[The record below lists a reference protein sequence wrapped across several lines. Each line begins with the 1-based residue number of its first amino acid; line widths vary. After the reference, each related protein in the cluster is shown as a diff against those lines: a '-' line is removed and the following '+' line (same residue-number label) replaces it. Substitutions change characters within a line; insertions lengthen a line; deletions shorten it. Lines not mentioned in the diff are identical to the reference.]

1 MERGEYTRSLTH
13 SSSKLVAE
21 AESVFIDSWERKRLL
36 LSNNSVLEEGGRT
49 ALKDLDWKLPLSLRT
64 AVIRMVLT

>member
-1 MERGEYTRSLTH
+1 M
-13 SSSKLVAE
+13 AE

>member
-49 ALKDLDWKLPLSLRT
+49 AQKDLDWDPL
-64 AVIRMVLT
+64 